1 MTFLCT
7 TFLPTDRVHAIPAAF
22 VKKIKRIPVIDK
34 VKEVHVAAI
43 TTLLSTDPN
52 IVLKFKIFLLLFCFV
67 VFISE
72 VCDHFFYGVN

>member
-7 TFLPTDRVHAIPAAF
+7 TFLPTDRVHAIPADF

-43 TTLLSTDPN
+43 TTLLSTDSN
-52 IVLKFKIFLLLFCFV
+52 IVLKFKICFTSFSFCCF
-67 VFISE
+67 
-72 VCDHFFYGVN
+72 HL